1 MTARKNTIIEA
12 NTAFYTAFSQAD
24 TAKMAAVWSER
35 PDISV
40 IHPGHGLLQGRQS
53 VMASWDGILS
63 ARRAFSVSC
72 CNAEIFQQDHL
83 AYVVCNEI
91 LPGHTLIAT
100 NIYRL
105 EAGAWK
111 LIHHQA
117 GPAPDIEPSEALQR
131 IH

>member
-1 MTARKNTIIEA
+1 MSKYKNTLIEA
-12 NTAFYTAFSQAD
+12 NRAFYTAFAEAD
-24 TAKMAAVWSER
+24 TAEMAAVWSEE

-40 IHPGHGLLQGRQS
+40 IHPGHGLLRGREP
-53 VMASWDGILS
+53 VMSSWNSILS
-63 ARRAFSVSC
+63 AQKTFNISC
-72 CNAEIFQQDHL
+72 CNTEIFQQDDM

-91 LPGHTLIAT
+91 LSGHTLIAT

-105 EAGAWK
+105 ESDYWK

-117 GPAPDIEPSEALQR
+117 GPAPEIGQNETSQN